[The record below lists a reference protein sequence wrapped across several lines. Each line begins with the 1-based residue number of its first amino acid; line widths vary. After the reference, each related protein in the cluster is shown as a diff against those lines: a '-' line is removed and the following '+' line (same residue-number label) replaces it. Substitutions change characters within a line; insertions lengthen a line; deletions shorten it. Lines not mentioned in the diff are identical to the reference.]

1 MLQFAQIGALKNH
14 DIPVIIMQKSQ
25 AHLRGANRV
34 ERRYPIVALIL
45 LFLFLLTACG
55 KITVNGRVRGAPAS
69 GGGAQNLVDLSI
81 TRGNLEAATA
91 ARLQTFQ
98 PGGVVREFRNLKA
111 QLRSD
116 ITNNPAQLGE
126 HYDFVAVFR
135 DPDTFKDG
143 TSNDPSFVRNHFG
156 RFFHLTIGQNDQP
169 LESTDTGHR
178 NVGAAWLAAVDSND
192 RVIPWHIEPGSNNC
206 FPLGNACFDME
217 NLTHRLFMS
226 IVNSL
231 SDNFSP
237 SSTIVERL
245 HFVPHVIHQGLENS
259 GTKARGFGFI
269 FFAQVE
275 VPTATVEVAVPI
287 SVLFLNNVTDYT
299 IVVDPL
305 SFKSTDNPGSENL
318 NRIFVHGSF
327 PANLAEGPI
336 RDSVVDG
343 IKHASLP
350 EIIAGIPFETAF
362 LTAINGA
369 AGVPPRSGQPPVINP
384 RYEVILL
391 PEDAGSSSFE
401 STAVWEKFRGFDET
415 AVRHVRLAF
424 LE

>member
-1 MLQFAQIGALKNH
+1 
-14 DIPVIIMQKSQ
+14 
-25 AHLRGANRV
+25 
-34 ERRYPIVALIL
+34 
-45 LFLFLLTACG
+45 
-55 KITVNGRVRGAPAS
+55 VRGTPDPGS
-69 GGGAQNLVDLSI
+69 GVSNLVDLSI

-91 ARLQTFQ
+91 ARIQSFQ
-98 PGGVVREFRNLKA
+98 PGGVVRDVRDLKA

-116 ITNNPAQLGE
+116 ITNNPSQLAE
-126 HYDFVAVFR
+126 HYHLVAIFR
-135 DPDTFKDG
+135 EPDTFKDG
-143 TSNDPSFVRNHFG
+143 TSNDPAFVRNHFG
-156 RFFHLTIGQNDQP
+156 RFFHLSIGQNDQP
-169 LESTDTGHR
+169 LESNDTGRR

-192 RVIPWHIEPGSNNC
+192 RVIPWHIETNSSNC
-206 FPLGNACFDME
+206 FPLGNGCFDME

-226 IVNSL
+226 IVNAL

-259 GTKARGFGFI
+259 GHKARGFGFI

-287 SVLFLNNVTDYT
+287 SILFLNNVTDYSIT
-299 IVVDPL
+299 VDPL
-305 SFKSTDNPGSENL
+305 SFSDTDNPGSENL

-327 PANLAEGPI
+327 PANLAEGLV
-336 RDSVVDG
+336 RDKVVDG

-350 EIIAGIPFETAF
+350 EIIQGISFETAF

-369 AGVPPRSGQPPVINP
+369 AGLPPRSGQPPVINP

-401 STAVWEKFRGFDET
+401 STAVWEKFRGQDEHSI
-415 AVRHVRLAF
+415 RHVRLEF